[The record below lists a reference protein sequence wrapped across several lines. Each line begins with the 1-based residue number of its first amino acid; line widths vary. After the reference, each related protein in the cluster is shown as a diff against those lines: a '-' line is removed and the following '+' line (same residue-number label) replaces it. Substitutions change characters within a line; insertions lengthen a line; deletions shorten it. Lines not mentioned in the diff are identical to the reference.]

1 MKRYVN
7 QTVTSLCFILIATGL
22 LLAPS
27 PVRGEETVNGF
38 TLSAD
43 VEGLLSAKRGY
54 EEVLFEGTRYIVERD
69 TVILDPGKHKV
80 SFERLRVPCKV
91 RLNYY
96 DDPKRHW
103 PTLHR
108 VQVLEYLP
116 GASRKV
122 WPE

>member
-1 MKRYVN
+1 MFCA
-7 QTVTSLCFILIATGL
+7 LMAAGLI
-22 LLAPS
+22 LAPTTA
-27 PVRGEETVNGF
+27 RGEETFNGF
-38 TLSAD
+38 PLSAE
-43 VEGLLSAKRGY
+43 VEGVISAKRGF
-54 EEVLFEGTRYIVERD
+54 EVLLFEGARYMVERD
-69 TVILDPGKHKV
+69 TLFLDPAERQV
-80 SFERLRVPCKV
+80 SYERLRVPCKV

-116 GASRKV
+116 GASSKV